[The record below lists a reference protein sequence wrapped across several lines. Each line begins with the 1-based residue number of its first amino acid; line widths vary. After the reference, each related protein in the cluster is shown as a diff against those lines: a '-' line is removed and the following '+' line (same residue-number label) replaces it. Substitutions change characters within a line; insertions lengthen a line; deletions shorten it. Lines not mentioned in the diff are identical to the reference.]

1 MLAGGDGKYGIILLY
16 HPMIPYFPSS
26 IIHMHDVRAIFFEY
40 DLGFFFKIVSGNF
53 KDNAFKS
60 VSDEL
65 LDAGK
70 LFEKVTPERRS
81 CLVTFTKC
89 FELVTWLRESIRG
102 NSGRE

>member
-26 IIHMHDVRAIFFEY
+26 TCMMCAIFFEY